1 MPQAEIKRLTV
12 SVIVPTYNR
21 ADLLAKALTS
31 ALAQT
36 QLPDEILVVDDGSS
50 DSTPEL
56 LATYGPPVIAIRQ
69 ENRGVSA
76 ARNLAIDR
84 ATGDIVM
91 FLDSD
96 DLLLPKCVERIA
108 EEFESHPEVGVI
120 YPDME
125 IIDGQ
130 GNRLGAYSQVARGR
144 RDGDLLGELA
154 CQCILNMTS
163 GAVRRTALQDVRF
176 DETLSCAEDYKFWCQ
191 LAAHFPFFYI
201 NERLACYRYH
211 GAQATTL
218 RVRRMLEDAIRVQR
232 GVMNMP
238 EFARVSRRDR
248 ARALTTHGVKHALCD
263 RTSEARLYFWKA
275 IETDPLYIT
284 AFAVLAFSLL
294 GGRFLRWTIA
304 VRRRLKGNY
313 IEDRAIRLTAQ
324 WSAAKVHDA
333 SAQLMP
339 AQMATASNSI
349 ESVFRP

>member
-1 MPQAEIKRLTV
+1 MSQAEIKRLTV

-21 ADLLAKALTS
+21 ADLLVEALTS
-31 ALAQT
+31 ALQQT
-36 QLPDEILVVDDGSS
+36 QLPDEILVVDDGSIDTTAEVLS
-50 DSTPEL
+50 S
-56 LATYGPPVIAIRQ
+56 YGPPVIAIRQ
-69 ENRGVSA
+69 ENRGVAA
-76 ARNLAIDR
+76 ARNLALER

-96 DLLLPKCVERIA
+96 DLLLPRCVERIT
-108 EEFESHPEVGVI
+108 EEFASRPEVGVI

-125 IIDGQ
+125 IIDAQ

-154 CQCILNMTS
+154 CQCILNMTA
-163 GAVRRTALQDVRF
+163 GAVRRAALQEVRF
-176 DETLSCAEDYKFWCQ
+176 DGKVACAEDYQFWCQ
-191 LAAHFPFFYI
+191 LAARCRFYYI
-201 NERLACYRYH
+201 DERLACYRYH
-211 GAQATTL
+211 GAQVTTL
-218 RVRRMLEDAIRVQR
+218 RARQMLEDAIHIQR

-275 IETDPLYIT
+275 IETDPRYIT
-284 AFAVLAFSLL
+284 ASALLAFSFL

-304 VRRRLKGNY
+304 VRRRLRGNS

-324 WSAAKVHDA
+324 WSAAKVSDA

-339 AQMATASNSI
+339 TQIATASH
-349 ESVFRP
+349 PH